1 MAQASQEI
9 RGALVSTSS
18 VALHAPLRANGHVVE
33 VGARPETITFAGHP
47 WTVIARDGDHIGI
60 RRDGTEIRKWVHQDL
75 LKPLAEP

>member
-1 MAQASQEI
+1 MSAHRTI
-9 RGALVSTSS
+9 FNG
-18 VALHAPLRANGHVVE
+18 PIRANGHAVE
-33 VGARPETITFAGHP
+33 VEARPETITFAGHP